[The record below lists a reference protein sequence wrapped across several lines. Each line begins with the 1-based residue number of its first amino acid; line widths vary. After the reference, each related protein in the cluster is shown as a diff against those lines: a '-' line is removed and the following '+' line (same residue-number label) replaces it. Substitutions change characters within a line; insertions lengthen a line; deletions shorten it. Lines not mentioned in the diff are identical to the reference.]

1 MPKMHWC
8 TGKVNLSGQNFTI
21 VVFDA
26 LTPISWP
33 EAQVL
38 MLLHGSDNVYEIK
51 PCAISE
57 TSLVDEKNRLAVKYG
72 FKPVEQVFP
81 GRNPRMETLMPGEP
95 ENQRRANAE
104 GQAVDGEEDDDDP
117 VDEPRPPS
125 GSEEPPPKPT
135 PPPGP
140 EEPPPEP
147 PPPAAVFKPGKQ
159 QPHRGA

>member
-8 TGKVNLSGQNFTI
+8 AAKVNLSGQNFTI

-95 ENQRRANAE
+95 ENQRRADAE
-104 GQAVDGEEDDDDP
+104 GKTNGNGEDDDDDEP
-117 VDEPRPPS
+117 VDDKPRPPA
-125 GSEEPPPKPT
+125 GVEEPPPD
-135 PPPGP
+135 PPPA
-140 EEPPPEP
+140 
-147 PPPAAVFKPGKQ
+147 AAVFKPGKQ
-159 QPHRGA
+159 QPPHKGV